1 MSVDVQNTKPVE
13 QEFTKLSLDSPQSQL
28 THGDSRATA
37 EHPLHQYDLSKMSKL
52 YEACVSKLS
61 EKNASWRAG
70 SEWYKNCSPMPTHLS
85 AEEQRKWSNPVVLG
99 EKWRVY
105 ESFVRLAKESGE
117 PMIVMP
123 QFDISD
129 LQSFHSFLDSLKT
142 DGVNAIRRYRQYL
155 NSKDMRKQEVDLV
168 CVHAKYGIILV
179 ECKEGDHVDYKRR
192 NRAKSVLSQA
202 KTLFKALGRLI
213 AESKG
218 CQPGESW
225 SIPVMEF
232 VALPNV
238 HERPQQSSRQQPA
251 TPATTESSS
260 SETPAKP
267 TVARTQLGYLIKS
280 DLESKDEFTRW
291 WNKNVVEPK
300 MEQEKAAEEQ
310 KKVNKFD
317 SAMLN
322 SLVALT
328 NCIRSNAILPVVY
341 PSSDST
347 IDEREMALKKKEE
360 SEKKTD
366 RKSVV

>member
-13 QEFTKLSLDSPQSQL
+13 QEFTKLSLDSQSQM
-28 THGDSRATA
+28 TQAESRATA

-61 EKNASWRAG
+61 EKSAAWRSG

-85 AEEQRKWSNPVVLG
+85 AEEQRKWNNPVVLG

-105 ESFVRLAKESGE
+105 ESFVRLARESGE

-155 NSKDMRKQEVDLV
+155 NSKDMRKQEIDLV

-179 ECKEGDHVDYKRR
+179 ECKDGDYVDYKRK

-202 KTLFKALGRLI
+202 KALFKSLGRLI

-218 CQPGESW
+218 CQPGES
-225 SIPVMEF
+225 SVPVLEF

-238 HERPQQSSRQQPA
+238 QERPQQSSRQPA
-251 TPATTESSS
+251 TPVTPASES

-267 TVARTQLGYLIKS
+267 AMTRTQLGYLVKS
-280 DLESKDEFTRW
+280 DLESKEEFAKW
-291 WNKNVVEPK
+291 WNKCVVEPK

-310 KKVNKFD
+310 KKVKN
-317 SAMLN
+317 
-322 SLVALT
+322 
-328 NCIRSNAILPVVY
+328 
-341 PSSDST
+341 
-347 IDEREMALKKKEE
+347 
-360 SEKKTD
+360 
-366 RKSVV
+366 